1 MRVVAIIM
9 AGGAGTRLT
18 ALTDN
23 RAKPAVPF
31 AGKFRIIDFTLSN
44 CVNSDIFNIAVLT
57 QYMPHSLNDHIGI
70 GKPWDL
76 DRQKGG
82 VHLRQPYEGKTQK
95 DWYSG
100 TADAV
105 LRNIDFIER
114 SQADTV
120 LILSGDHIYAQDYR
134 EMLAFHQQS
143 QADLTLAVRNVPLE
157 ETDRFG
163 IMSVDDHMQ
172 VSAFHEK
179 PKNRDKGTLAS
190 MGVYIFK
197 AEALIDRLREGTSD
211 DPRTDF
217 GSHVIPSMIPRDKVM
232 AYVFDGYW
240 VDVGTVQSY
249 WETNLELT
257 NPMPPLNMY
266 NDDWI
271 IHTRSEERPP
281 VKISSHATVEQSL
294 ISNGCVIR
302 GTVVHSVL
310 SPGVY
315 VSPGA
320 VVRDSVILGDTWIGP
335 GAVIDRSILDAN
347 VIVGGGVFVGT
358 GEEETPNQLMPD
370 KLNSGI
376 TVIGEGTSI
385 PGGKK
390 IGRNVLISTFV
401 MDEDFPDGNIE
412 SGETITKSA

>member
-1 MRVVAIIM
+1 
-9 AGGAGTRLT
+9 
-18 ALTDN
+18 
-23 RAKPAVPF
+23 
-31 AGKFRIIDFTLSN
+31 
-44 CVNSDIFNIAVLT
+44 
-57 QYMPHSLNDHIGI
+57 
-70 GKPWDL
+70 
-76 DRQKGG
+76 
-82 VHLRQPYEGKTQK
+82 
-95 DWYSG
+95 
-100 TADAV
+100 
-105 LRNIDFIER
+105 
-114 SQADTV
+114 
-120 LILSGDHIYAQDYR
+120 
-134 EMLAFHQQS
+134 
-143 QADLTLAVRNVPLE
+143 
-157 ETDRFG
+157 
-163 IMSVDDHMQ
+163 
-172 VSAFHEK
+172 
-179 PKNRDKGTLAS
+179 
-190 MGVYIFK
+190 
-197 AEALIDRLREGTSD
+197 
-211 DPRTDF
+211 
-217 GSHVIPSMIPRDKVM
+217 MIPRDKVM

-257 NPMPPLNMY
+257 NAMPPLNMY

-302 GTVVHSVL
+302 GTVIHSVL

-320 VVRDSVILGDTWIGP
+320 VVKDSVILGDTWIGP

-358 GEEETPNQLMPD
+358 GDDETANHLMPD

-385 PGGKK
+385 PAGKK

-401 MDEDFPDGNIE
+401 LDEDFPEGHIN